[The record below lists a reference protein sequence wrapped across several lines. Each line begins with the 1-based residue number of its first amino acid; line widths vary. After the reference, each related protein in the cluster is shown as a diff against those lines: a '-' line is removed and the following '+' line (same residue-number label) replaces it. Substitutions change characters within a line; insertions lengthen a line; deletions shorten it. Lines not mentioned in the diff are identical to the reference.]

1 MLLTVPVT
9 HNLNII
15 NDISTRRQGYCYFM
29 ILSVFLVLL
38 VFYEKTKVSRCICL
52 MFQLLFFSCL
62 EVKSI

>member
-29 ILSVFLVLL
+29 ILSVFLFLFTVLFRENQSFVL
-38 VFYEKTKVSRCICL
+38 YLFNVSVVVFSL
-52 MFQLLFFSCL
+52 P
-62 EVKSI
+62 

>member
-38 VFYEKTKVSRCICL
+38 VFYEKTKVLRCICL
-52 MFQLLFFSCL
+52 MF
-62 EVKSI
+62 